1 MFCPNCGKPLP
12 DDSVFC
18 DQCGASIEPEP
29 KQDTPS
35 FPEELPVDAAVKQ
48 GPGTMAGLLQLAKEH
63 QKATG
68 ILAIVVIAVV
78 ALILFLALKL
88 PTVRLND
95 YLIVE
100 YSGYNTMGT
109 ASYRFDTEAFCR
121 DYAETVQYQGAGT
134 SSFLTG
140 EEQCQMLLRE
150 CVGGDLDRTS
160 GLSNGEELTFV
171 WNCNDDMAK
180 SMFGV
185 NLSYKDLTI
194 SIDTLDE
201 PQEIDPFANVELT
214 YSGIGPNGEASL
226 TNHSE
231 ESYASGLQFD
241 LQPSTGLSNGDTIT
255 VSVAQADTEEGRAY
269 YLRNYG
275 ITFSQTQKEYTVVG
289 LGSYVSKL
297 SELSEDVLTKMR
309 SQCEDAIRAEAAR
322 TWSDGISLDSLS
334 YQGSYL
340 LTAKNPS
347 DTRTNNMLYLV
358 YQVQST
364 ANLPED
370 GVHESFSYYYAVR
383 FDDLTVVPD
392 GTVSVSLDEYDTTSD
407 TFSKKFGDRS
417 FRYRGYEDLDSAFQE
432 CVSTNLEQYAYE
444 SNIKTE

>member
-95 YLIVE
+95 YLSVE

-140 EEQCQMLLRE
+140 GRLQVKLKSAGIGLFGVIGQACLTIGPDSAVSEFDVCKRIDLLR
-150 CVGGDLDRTS
+150 
-160 GLSNGEELTFV
+160 F
-171 WNCNDDMAK
+171 
-180 SMFGV
+180 
-185 NLSYKDLTI
+185 
-194 SIDTLDE
+194 
-201 PQEIDPFANVELT
+201 
-214 YSGIGPNGEASL
+214 
-226 TNHSE
+226 
-231 ESYASGLQFD
+231 
-241 LQPSTGLSNGDTIT
+241 
-255 VSVAQADTEEGRAY
+255 
-269 YLRNYG
+269 
-275 ITFSQTQKEYTVVG
+275 
-289 LGSYVSKL
+289 
-297 SELSEDVLTKMR
+297 
-309 SQCEDAIRAEAAR
+309 
-322 TWSDGISLDSLS
+322 
-334 YQGSYL
+334 
-340 LTAKNPS
+340 
-347 DTRTNNMLYLV
+347 
-358 YQVQST
+358 VQSV
-364 ANLPED
+364 NRNREIF
-370 GVHESFSYYYAVR
+370 V
-383 FDDLTVVPD
+383 
-392 GTVSVSLDEYDTTSD
+392 
-407 TFSKKFGDRS
+407 
-417 FRYRGYEDLDSAFQE
+417 
-432 CVSTNLEQYAYE
+432 
-444 SNIKTE
+444 

>member
-1 MFCPNCGKPLP
+1 MFCPNCGKHLP
-12 DDSVFC
+12 DDSTFC
-18 DQCGASIEPEP
+18 DQCGISIEPDP
-29 KQDTPS
+29 NQGTPS
-35 FPEELPVDAAVKQ
+35 FPEEIPVDANVKK
-48 GPGTMAGLLQLAKEH
+48 GPGAMAGLLQLAKEH
-63 QKATG
+63 QKATR
-68 ILAIVVIAVV
+68 IFVIAAAAVI

-109 ASYRFDTEAFCR
+109 ASYRFDEEEFCR
-121 DYAETVQYQGAGT
+121 DYAEKIQYQGTEA

-140 EEQCQMLLRE
+140 EDLCQMLLQD
-150 CVGGDLDRTS
+150 CVGGELDRTS
-160 GLSNGEELTFV
+160 DLSNGEEVTFV
-171 WNCNDDMAK
+171 WNCNDDVAK
-180 SMFGV
+180 TMFGV

-194 SIDTLDE
+194 TIDALEE

-226 TNHSE
+226 TNHAE
-231 ESYASGLQFD
+231 ESYASGIQFD

-255 VSVAQADTEEGRAY
+255 VSVAQADTEEGLAY
-269 YLRNYG
+269 YLRTYG
-275 ITFSQTQKEYTVVG
+275 ITFSQTQKEYTVEG
-289 LGSYVSKL
+289 LGSYVTKL
-297 SELSEDVLTKMR
+297 SEIKDDIFAEMR
-309 SQCEDAIRAEAAR
+309 SQCEDAIRAEAAK
-322 TWSDGISLDSLS
+322 TWSDVISLDGLS

-347 DTRTNNMLYLV
+347 DARTNNMLYLV

-370 GVHESFSYYYAVR
+370 GVHESFAYYYTVR
-383 FDDLTVVPD
+383 FDNLTTAPD
-392 GTVSVSLDEYDTTSD
+392 GTVSVSLEDYDTTSNS
-407 TFSKKFGDRS
+407 FSKEFGNRS

-432 CVSTNLEQYAYE
+432 CVSANLEQYAYE